1 VPTSP
6 ACFNT
11 ILAALP
17 QPELDHIFECCERV
31 ELVQDQLLQ
40 KTGEPVREV
49 YFPLD
54 SFILLAAGPD
64 AHDALGVG
72 LVGHEGVLGAWLLLG
87 VDTSP
92 LLARVQGGGSAMRMA
107 AEDFERVLAQ
117 CPVLERRLRV
127 YLHQIICQLA
137 QTAVCAVF
145 HVVEVR
151 LAYWLLMI
159 HDCARSDRFYL
170 THDRLARMLG
180 VRRSGVTTAAGI
192 LQRGKLVNYSRGHIV
207 ILDRRGLE
215 KASCGCYRIRRSA
228 MRTAQPSPR
237 RRREP
242 AVAVSTSVLA

>member
-1 VPTSP
+1 MPTNHASL
-6 ACFNT
+6 NS

-17 QPELDHIFECCERV
+17 QTELDHVFGCCERV

-40 KTGEPVREV
+40 TAGDRVRDV

-72 LVGHEGVLGAWLLLG
+72 LVGHEGMLGAWLPLG
-87 VDTSP
+87 IDTAP

-107 AEDFERVLAQ
+107 VEDFERVLLL
-117 CPVLERRLRV
+117 CPVLERQLRL
-127 YLHQIICQLA
+127 YLHVIMWQLA

-159 HDCARSDRFYL
+159 HDCARSDHFYL

-207 ILDRRGLE
+207 ILNRRGLE
-215 KASCGCYRIRRSA
+215 KASCGCYRIRRGSVRKA
-228 MRTAQPSPR
+228 KPSVR
-237 RRREP
+237 RKHKP
-242 AVAVSTSVLA
+242 AAAVSA